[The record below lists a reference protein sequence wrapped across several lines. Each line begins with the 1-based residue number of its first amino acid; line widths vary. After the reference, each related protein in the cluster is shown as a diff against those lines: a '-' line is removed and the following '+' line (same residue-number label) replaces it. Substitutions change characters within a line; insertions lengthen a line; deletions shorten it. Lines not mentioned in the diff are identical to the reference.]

1 MAIWVGRYAIVG
13 GEVQEHGPRLVER
26 RLLRD
31 DESVRLLVLAE
42 PVDARSDEFCHEVA
56 DAVAEIF
63 SRESASL
70 TGGLLRALRQA
81 HANLA
86 EWNGRSLREHHV
98 AVGLTCVAIR
108 DGTATIA
115 QVGPGV
121 VYASGPSGRERLS
134 TEGEPAAFPVGGP
147 EPVEPQFRLLPLA
160 EQSLLLLSGNV
171 ERALTPTAVGEAL
184 AAGPQRALP
193 ELFVRT
199 RGLRDVTAVLIADL
213 PEFAEG
219 DDALAEPPELAPG
232 AEPPPEPAD
241 GGRVDSGSS
250 GTDGVPS
257 AIPPAT
263 LARSR
268 RSFPALRRPRIAG
281 RRSGGAAARL
291 PWRAI
296 ALIGLAVIAIAAVG
310 RFALP
315 PLLEQN
321 RDARLG
327 EAVATAELHLAALA
341 VASDAGVRRVDL
353 EAALTEISRARSL
366 DAVDARVVD
375 LEARAAIVLAALDAV
390 VEVDELR
397 HVIEFQ
403 GILTAPL
410 GPAALASGGGL
421 LWLLDGERG
430 RVLAIATTGSSAP
443 LEVYRSGE
451 SYGGAAAR
459 EPLAIAWDGTAR
471 RLLLLDAGRKLFAIA
486 PPGASGE
493 GGGEVG
499 VPRILTLRDVGE
511 IRSVAAIASYAGNLY
526 LLDPQGGEVWRYLPA
541 GDGYDSE
548 RTPRLGGLEIEEA
561 RALIVDVE
569 LFLLGGGG
577 LRRFSGG
584 GEPALLLRGID
595 RPPESPAA
603 VTEDA
608 ARGLFYVADR
618 GGRRVVAST
627 RDGEFVSQFLHEQFF
642 DLRGV
647 ALSEDGRELY
657 VLTGDRIVSFDPL
670 R

>member
-1 MAIWVGRYAIVG
+1 MGIWVGRYAIVG

-26 RLLRD
+26 QRLRD

-56 DAVAEIF
+56 DAVAELF

-86 EWNGRSLREHHV
+86 EWNRRSLREHQV

-108 DGTATIA
+108 DGAATIA

-121 VYASGPSGRERLS
+121 AYVSGPSGLERLS
-134 TEGEPAAFPVGGP
+134 TEGEPAALPIGGP
-147 EPVEPQFRLLPLA
+147 EPVDPQFRLLPLA
-160 EQSLLLLSGNV
+160 EHALLLLSGDV
-171 ERALTPTAVGEAL
+171 ERALTALTPTAVGQTL

-199 RGLRDVTAVLIADL
+199 RGLRDVTAVLIAELPDL
-213 PEFAEG
+213 AEG
-219 DDALAEPPELAPG
+219 DDALSATVDLAPG
-232 AEPPPEPAD
+232 REPPPEPVGAEH
-241 GGRVDSGSS
+241 VDSGASDADGASS
-250 GTDGVPS
+250 
-257 AIPPAT
+257 AR
-263 LARSR
+263 ARSM
-268 RSFPALRRPRIAG
+268 RSFPALRRPRIVG
-281 RRSGGAAARL
+281 RRSRGTAVRL

-296 ALIGLAVIAIAAVG
+296 GLIGVVVIAIAAAG

-327 EAVATAELHLAALA
+327 EAVATAELHLVAFAGAPDAA
-341 VASDAGVRRVDL
+341 GRRAEL
-353 EAALTEISRARSL
+353 EAALTEISRAHSL
-366 DAVDARVVD
+366 DEVDARVVD
-375 LEARAAIVLAALDAV
+375 LEARAAIALAALDAA
-390 VEVDELR
+390 VEVEELR
-397 HVIEFQ
+397 RVIEFQ
-403 GILTAPL
+403 GVLTAPL
-410 GPAALASGGGL
+410 GPAALLSGGGL

-430 RVLAIATTGSSAP
+430 RVFAIDPAGGSAP
-443 LEVYRSGE
+443 LEVYRGGE

-459 EPLAIAWDGTAR
+459 DPLAIAWDGAAR
-471 RLLLLDAGRKLFAIA
+471 RLLLLDAGRTLFAIA
-486 PPGASGE
+486 PPRASAE
-493 GGGEVG
+493 GGAEVD
-499 VPRILTLRDVGE
+499 VPRIVTLRDAAE

-526 LLDPQGGEVWRYLPA
+526 LLDPEGGEVWRYLPA

-548 RTPRLGGLEIEEA
+548 RSPRLGGLEIEDA

-569 LFLLGGGG
+569 LFLLDGGG
-577 LRRFSGG
+577 LRRFPGS
-584 GEPALLLRGID
+584 GEPELMLRGID
-595 RPPESPAA
+595 QPPESPAA
-603 VTEDA
+603 VAEDV

-627 RDGEFVSQFLHEQFF
+627 RGGEFVAQFRHEQFF
-642 DLRGV
+642 DLRGL
-647 ALSEDGRELY
+647 ALSADGSELY
-657 VLTGDRIVSFDPL
+657 VLTGDGIFSFDPL